1 MSINIK
7 IQINTTEK
15 KILIIFLVKKII
27 LRFKKYALEDIKYIM
42 IFKKILICFLCYSV
56 FCFRTVTLTGDNNNL
71 FKNL

>member
-42 IFKKILICFLCYSV
+42 IF
-56 FCFRTVTLTGDNNNL
+56 
-71 FKNL
+71 